1 MSKQSGWTPFKRNG
15 KLRVVLYT
23 DPWRKRLYAR
33 LRGEPL
39 WHDLGYV
46 VDEP

>member
-23 DPWRKRLYAR
+23 DPWWRRLYSR
-33 LRGEPL
+33 LRGWPL